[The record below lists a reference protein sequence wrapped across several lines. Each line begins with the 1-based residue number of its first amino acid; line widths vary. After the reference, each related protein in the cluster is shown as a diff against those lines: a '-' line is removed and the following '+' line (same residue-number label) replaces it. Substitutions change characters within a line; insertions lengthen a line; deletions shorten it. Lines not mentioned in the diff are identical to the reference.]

1 MVEIV
6 VGSVVKMAT
15 HKPAQ
20 RSWSILEVSYKA
32 VTAFRVVVEVVS
44 EIMATEIMVEILA
57 EKATLDVHKPV
68 RAESAK

>member
-6 VGSVVKMAT
+6 VGSVVEMAT

-20 RSWSILEVSYKA
+20 RSWSILDLSYKG
-32 VTAFRVVVEVVS
+32 VTAVGIVVEVVA
-44 EIMATEIMVEILA
+44 EIVATEIVVEILA

-68 RAESAK
+68 RTESAK